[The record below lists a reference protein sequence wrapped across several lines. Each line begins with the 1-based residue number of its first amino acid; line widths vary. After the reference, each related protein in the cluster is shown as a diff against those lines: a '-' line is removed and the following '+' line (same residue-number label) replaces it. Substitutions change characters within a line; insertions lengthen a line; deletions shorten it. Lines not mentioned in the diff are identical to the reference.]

1 MKADWTP
8 PRGVIKLTYSVSK
21 KEIERL
27 SQINERAKSSG
38 EPFMQAIIRIKCNK
52 QSDANYKKW
61 DAGDIT
67 IVNFIHK
74 DKHVYMRLFN
84 VARIFSLEFEIGYKL
99 FAYTIGELPK

>member
-27 SQINERAKSSG
+27 SQINERAKSSR
-38 EPFMQAIIRIKCNK
+38 EPFMQAIIKIKCNK
-52 QSDANYKKW
+52 QSDSNYKKF
-61 DAGDIT
+61 DVGDIT

-74 DKHVYMRLFN
+74 DKHVYMRLLN
-84 VARIFSLEFEIGYKL
+84 ISRIFSLELGIGYKL